1 MNLPHADKKKGL
13 ENTASISKWGQSRDS
28 CHYSCCHKAAVV
40 SFQLTP
46 SIVDYRFRVFWEMA
60 SLGRLNSTT
69 WNPVIQVRRKERC
82 KPGLLGFQT
91 DRQPKWMALPLRIQR
106 IQSNFI
112 PLKKIHIKSRLD
124 IEKTT
129 MKIKLKC
136 SF

>member
-1 MNLPHADKKKGL
+1 MKLPHEGKRKGS
-13 ENTASISKWGQSRDS
+13 ENTASVSKWGQSRDS

-40 SFQLTP
+40 NFQFSP
-46 SIVDYRFRVFWEMA
+46 SIVDCRFRIFWQMA

-82 KPGLLGFQT
+82 KPGLLGFRA
-91 DRQPKWMALPLRIQR
+91 DREPKWMAFPLRIQR
-106 IQSNFI
+106 IQSNFV
-112 PLKKIHIKSRLD
+112 PLKKIILRLD
-124 IEKTT
+124 IVKTT

>member
-91 DRQPKWMALPLRIQR
+91 RGSQM
-106 IQSNFI
+106 
-112 PLKKIHIKSRLD
+112 KKI
-124 IEKTT
+124 
-129 MKIKLKC
+129 KIKKIKVQLLKC
-136 SF
+136 FCIFKCNLYSIWLENNSAIQMSNKC